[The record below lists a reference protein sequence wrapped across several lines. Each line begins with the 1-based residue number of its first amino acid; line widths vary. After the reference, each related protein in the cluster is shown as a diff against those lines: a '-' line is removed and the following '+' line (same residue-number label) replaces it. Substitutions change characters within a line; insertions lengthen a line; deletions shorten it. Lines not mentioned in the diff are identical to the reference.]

1 MVQDNYS
8 RVRQSGCMVESEP
21 KALVGRGSWKD
32 DLSVA
37 KSVVDCPALS
47 LLSSQPSWESLLG
60 EACLA
65 SPPIRGS
72 GRGSPGQSSLG
83 TRATW

>member
-1 MVQDNYS
+1 
-8 RVRQSGCMVESEP
+8 MVESEP

-72 GRGSPGQSSLG
+72 GRVVWGPGRPGNQGVTGVLG
-83 TRATW
+83 LDVP